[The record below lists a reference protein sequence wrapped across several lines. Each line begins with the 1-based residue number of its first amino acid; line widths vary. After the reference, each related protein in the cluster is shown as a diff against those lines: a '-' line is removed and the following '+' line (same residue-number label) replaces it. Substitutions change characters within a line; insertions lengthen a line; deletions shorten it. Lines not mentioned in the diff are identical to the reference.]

1 MNKKTKKIVLIIIGV
16 AMVLFLGLLGLNY
29 FIENKLKK
37 QISEA
42 PEHFKIQYEAIAV
55 NALSGNVE
63 VSKPTISVY
72 EEKTKKLTATVVLEK
87 FSVVGFSYFVS
98 SSYKCNR

>member
-55 NALSGNVE
+55 NA
-63 VSKPTISVY
+63 
-72 EEKTKKLTATVVLEK
+72 
-87 FSVVGFSYFVS
+87 
-98 SSYKCNR
+98 